1 MLPWPARD
9 FFVGF
14 FFIIIITFYL
24 RSAATQMGSKLP
36 HAAKN
41 LNLKFRDTEAQ
52 YYAGNSPNHMM
63 ATGKSFHSQV
73 LYFES

>member
-1 MLPWPARD
+1 
-9 FFVGF
+9 
-14 FFIIIITFYL
+14 
-24 RSAATQMGSKLP
+24 MGSKLP

-41 LNLKFRDTEAQ
+41 LNLKFGDTEAQ